1 MTESESLALVRR
13 AVAAERAY
21 HVGGT
26 IDPPV
31 KLNQNESPF
40 DLPQEIRDSVLAEF
54 TRIPFNRYPTEQPDL
69 VCEAL
74 GAHEGFPAE
83 GILVG
88 NGSNELTYTL
98 GLSFVESGVQV
109 VLPRPMF
116 ALYTTMVRLHGG
128 TVVPVA
134 PRADLSFDIDGILRA
149 MKTTHAAMTVLC
161 TPNNPTGLALSPDE
175 VERVAAAATGILVI
189 DEAYVEFNPHG
200 TALALIERFPNV
212 IILRTLSKA
221 FGLAGLRVG
230 YLMGRPALMREL
242 LKARLPFMI
251 DRFAQ
256 SVALAV
262 LARPDLVRQR
272 ILDIRASI
280 AYLAAELRAMPAVE
294 VLPSDTNFVLFRTRL
309 PADLVLSRLLEQGV
323 VVRYMGGYPELTGW
337 LRVSAGLEGENRA
350 FLAALYRTLDEA
362 PR

>member
-40 DLPQEIRDSVLAEF
+40 DLPQEIRDAVLGEF
-54 TRIPFNRYPTEQPDL
+54 ARIPFNRYPTEQPDS

-74 GAHEGFPAE
+74 GAYEDFPAD

-98 GLSFVESGVQV
+98 GLTFVESGVQV

-116 ALYTTMVRLHGG
+116 ALYTTMVQVHGG

-134 PRADLSFDIDGILRA
+134 PRADFSFDIDGILRA
-149 MKTTHAAMTVLC
+149 MKTTRAAMTVLC
-161 TPNNPTGLALSPDE
+161 TPNNPTGLAIPPDE
-175 VERVAAAATGILVI
+175 LERVAAAATGILVI

-200 TALALIERFPNV
+200 TALEFVERYPNV

-230 YLMGRPALMREL
+230 YLMGRPALMKEL

-262 LARPDLVRQR
+262 LARPDLVKQR

-280 AYLAAELRAMPAVE
+280 AYLAAEMRAIPAVE

-309 PADLVLSRLLEQGV
+309 PAEVVLARLLEHGV
-323 VVRYMGGYPELTGW
+323 VVRNMGGYPELAGW

-350 FLAALYRTLDEA
+350 FLAALKRTLDEA